1 MNKYSWDKTGK
12 HMVEDNRRKNVKSKR
27 KWIDRGERLLKKCG
41 PVKMDQNRKKCVCA
55 LCSWGLRKEGVSD
68 NKRSPIFCLYNFEE
82 NIYAF

>member
-41 PVKMDQNRKKCVCA
+41 PVKMDQNRKKVC
-55 LCSWGLRKEGVSD
+55 LCTLQLGSPKRRGLQ
-68 NKRSPIFCLYNFEE
+68 
-82 NIYAF
+82 